1 MQKSPNSLSNN
12 DELLISKANRPLGE
26 ILIEAGLITASQIEF
41 ALQLQSTS
49 ELRIGEIL
57 ASHNWIEQQTAD
69 FFADEWAKL
78 LKEKQKK
85 PLVFYFRSAGLL
97 NEQQIAVLIR
107 EQKQQLKPK
116 RFHRLAVEKGYLK
129 QITVDFFLA
138 SIFNIY
144 NTNVFSFAKPYE
156 ILSRYNRGETNFRRT
171 ELSKAPL
178 MGVSLKGIQ
187 LDGSNLRQANLNN
200 SNLSDSS
207 LIQTDMAQA
216 ELVKAV
222 LTGVNFERANL
233 YQANLREAHLKA
245 ANFTK
250 ANLQRADLRQAHLHN
265 AVFAGADLRE
275 AKLSPEYPYEVY
287 YDSQTS
293 FDDQFKPQQA
303 GWKKIDLKL

>member
-1 MQKSPNSLSNN
+1 MQNSSNSSAN
-12 DELLISKANRPLGE
+12 SNELLISKANRPLGE
-26 ILIEAGLITASQIEF
+26 ILIEAGLLSASQIEF
-41 ALQLQSTS
+41 ALQLQSSS

-57 ASHNWIEQQTAD
+57 ASHNWIKQQTAD
-69 FFADEWAKL
+69 FFADKWAEL
-78 LKEKQKK
+78 LQQKQKK

-97 NEQQIAVLIR
+97 SEQQIAALIR

-116 RFHRLAVEKGYLK
+116 RFHRLAVEQGYLK

-138 SIFNIY
+138 NIFNIY

-171 ELSKAPL
+171 ELTKAPL
-178 MGVSLKGIQ
+178 VGVSLKGIQ
-187 LDGSNLRQANLNN
+187 LDGSNLRQANLNG

-216 ELVKAV
+216 DFVKAI

-250 ANLQRADLRQAHLHN
+250 ANLQGADLREAHLLN
-265 AVFAGADLRE
+265 AIFAGADLRE
-275 AKLSPEYPYEVY
+275 AKLSTEYPYEVY
-287 YDSQTS
+287 YDSQTN
-293 FDDQFKPQQA
+293 FDEQFEPQQA
-303 GWKKIDLKL
+303 GWKKID

>member
-1 MQKSPNSLSNN
+1 MQNSSDRN
-12 DELLISKANRPLGE
+12 DLLISKNNRPLGE
-26 ILIEAGLITASQIEF
+26 VLIEAGLITASQIEF

-49 ELRIGEIL
+49 QLRIGEIL

-69 FFADEWAKL
+69 FFAEKWDIL
-78 LKEKQKK
+78 LEQEQKK
-85 PLVFYFRSAGLL
+85 PLIYYFRSAGLL

-107 EQKQQLKPK
+107 EQKQMSKPK

-138 SIFNIY
+138 NIFNIY

-187 LDGSNLRQANLNN
+187 LDGSNLRQANLNS

-207 LIQTDMAQA
+207 LIQANLASVDFF
-216 ELVKAV
+216 KAV
-222 LTGVNFERANL
+222 LARVNFERANL
-233 YQANLREAHLKA
+233 CQANFKEAHLKE
-245 ANFTK
+245 ANFSK
-250 ANLQRADLRQAHLHN
+250 ANLQRADLREAHLLN
-265 AVFAGADLRE
+265 AIFAGADLRE
-275 AKLSPEYPYEVY
+275 AKLLKEYPYNVY
-287 YDSQTS
+287 YDAQTV
-293 FDDQFKPQQA
+293 FDEQFKPEQL
-303 GWKKIDLKL
+303 GWKKL